1 MRLIGFAKAQQNLNH
16 IIEEIADGSLAVPV
30 EATYPIEEIKAAVEH
45 AGRGH
50 RDGNIL
56 LTPNGAVG

>member
-1 MRLIGFAKAQQNLNH
+1 LNH